1 MAEIQQELVEAL
13 RTSCPKRLHSATGCA
28 LTRSSIA
35 ASGTRS
41 RTISQLAANRHTSV
55 RDRHG

>member
-13 RTSCPKRLHSATGCA
+13 CTSCPKRVHSATGCP

-35 ASGTRS
+35 RSGALS
-41 RTISQLAANRHTSV
+41 HTIAQLAANRHA
-55 RDRHG
+55 DRR

>member
-35 ASGTRS
+35 GSGARS
-41 RTISQLAANRHTSV
+41 RTIGQMAANRHAN
-55 RDRHG
+55 RE